1 MVTSDVKLDV
11 EAFPAFRELLVD
23 CQDRDPHPVV
33 DGLTLKPFLDCREP
47 EASQV
52 FTMTWMIWMPMLPM
66 LDLSQLIADRSLS
79 RPCGERDLGLVQ
91 NLPVFV
97 RHVEAA
103 YIASNWID

>member
-33 DGLTLKPFLDCREP
+33 DGLTLKPFVDCREP

-52 FTMTWMIWMPMLPM
+52 FSMTWMIWMVRMIWMPMLPM

-79 RPCGERDLGLVQ
+79 RRAERGT
-91 NLPVFV
+91 
-97 RHVEAA
+97 
-103 YIASNWID
+103 